1 MLRSD
6 RKQAEQAQTFAQPSA
21 QPTTT
26 ARCDNPMEL
35 PRVHRRPELVPAA
48 ARAAEPRP
56 AARPELVPT
65 APAAAAARPSRR
77 AAVCCTRQRADLS
90 FDLVTA
96 GVSLADIVTDILV
109 ARAFYLED
117 HFAFFVVAAALLV
130 VAQLS
135 YAFMFAAT
143 YAGKRRPAGQ
153 LAVFLCALPFGQ
165 LVPIFTWIESL
176 QLAPLTRAM
185 RAAKLTPSADAETQ
199 AGRGAAEADE
209 LWSAIQSKY
218 RSHSGFLL
226 EAIVEAVPQ
235 GLLQTV
241 FIVVYGELTFLNA
254 LSLTFSLVVVSASQS
269 ATAPKPV

>member
-1 MLRSD
+1 MLTTDSPTPSSGQYRLTAPPPPGKGQLGTELEQGVLRSD

-56 AARPELVPT
+56 AAHPELVPT

-109 ARAFYLED
+109 A
-117 HFAFFVVAAALLV
+117 LLYK
-130 VAQLS
+130 A
-135 YAFMFAAT
+135 
-143 YAGKRRPAGQ
+143 
-153 LAVFLCALPFGQ
+153 
-165 LVPIFTWIESL
+165 
-176 QLAPLTRAM
+176 
-185 RAAKLTPSADAETQ
+185 
-199 AGRGAAEADE
+199 
-209 LWSAIQSKY
+209 
-218 RSHSGFLL
+218 
-226 EAIVEAVPQ
+226 
-235 GLLQTV
+235 
-241 FIVVYGELTFLNA
+241 
-254 LSLTFSLVVVSASQS
+254 
-269 ATAPKPV
+269 